1 MLDIES
7 YSINSMHEL
16 LMSSRA
22 TVSRSSADKRVRTEY
37 NLSELTMDIPDEY
50 VEAIDSGSNPGFVS
64 RKHNPIIS
72 KHSIPLNKNPQP
84 NVNK

>member
-50 VEAIDSGSNPGFVS
+50 VEAINSRSDSDFVS
-64 RKHNPIIS
+64 RKYNPDIS
-72 KHSIPLNKNPQP
+72 KRSTPDAYSP
-84 NVNK
+84 